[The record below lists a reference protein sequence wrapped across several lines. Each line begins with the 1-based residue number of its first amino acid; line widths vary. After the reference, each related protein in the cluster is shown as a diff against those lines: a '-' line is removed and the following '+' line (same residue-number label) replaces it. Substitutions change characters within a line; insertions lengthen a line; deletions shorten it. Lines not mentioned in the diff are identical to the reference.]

1 MISAFRLDN
10 YLTGDLMTSAKAAAC
25 ALVAAA
31 MFQSASA
38 SAAEGGNWSVGVSGG
53 TLGISPEVGYRFN
66 RAFGLRAN
74 GGFFNYDRS
83 EEIDDIEYD
92 GTLKLNSVGVLADVY
107 PFGGS
112 FRISAG
118 ARSNDNRINLL
129 VDEGS
134 INVGEDDETY
144 TQAEFGTLRGRVN
157 FKKMAPTLTLG
168 WGGKLKSGFTVGFEA
183 GVILQ
188 GSPRVALTSQGGSL
202 SSDPTFLA
210 ELEEERAQAQD
221 DADDFKLWP
230 ILQLHFKYRF

>member
-1 MISAFRLDN
+1 
-10 YLTGDLMTSAKAAAC
+10 MTSAKAAAC
-25 ALVAAA
+25 ALLAAA
-31 MFQSASA
+31 MFQSAGA
-38 SAAEGGNWSVGVSGG
+38 SAAEGGNWSAGVSGG

-144 TQAEFGTLRGRVN
+144 TQAEFGTLRGRVD